1 MLPLAALVPPAP
13 LLTQSPAL
21 GKTLMLNSTF
31 LTHFPCISLY
41 LFPQTC
47 HCGDKNIY
55 EAPPL
60 PLPLP
65 ATPNSTSGWL
75 FSNPPRQEN
84 KAPQTLFQHQKG
96 HLINIRFTS
105 SFSEREVGRRAP

>member
-1 MLPLAALVPPAP
+1 MLPMAALVPPAP

-31 LTHFPCISLY
+31 LTHFSYTSLY

-65 ATPNSTSGWL
+65 ATPNSTSAYL
-75 FSNPPRQEN
+75 AILQDKKIKHLKHCSSIK
-84 KAPQTLFQHQKG
+84 KA
-96 HLINIRFTS
+96 I
-105 SFSEREVGRRAP
+105 